1 MALPSSQP
9 VTWLLCREVQM
20 SRVRRTRQV
29 PAGALAGESLT
40 LPGLPSQTAGLQ
52 RIQPQA
58 ASRLS
63 GPRLRLPGLT
73 WSRGLLGLCPV
84 LWSQRLL

>member
-29 PAGALAGESLT
+29 PAGRLEPHPARPSQLDLRPLEDQALDSPPT
-40 LPGLPSQTAGLQ
+40 SLPSCLW
-52 RIQPQA
+52 
-58 ASRLS
+58 
-63 GPRLRLPGLT
+63 LPGLT
-73 WSRGLLGLCPV
+73 RSRGLLGLCPV
-84 LWSQRLL
+84 VGSQRLL